1 MASEVCRMEQV
12 ILFPQAEPMCGDVVT
27 VPQAELSRDIEKDT
41 EKYTEKRGN
50 ICEKEKYSVLW
61 RFQYVW
67 VPSDGQPPV
76 SLGRPMNQPVGG
88 ASGRGVSGD

>member
-50 ICEKEKYSVLW
+50 ICEKEK
-61 RFQYVW
+61 
-67 VPSDGQPPV
+67 
-76 SLGRPMNQPVGG
+76 
-88 ASGRGVSGD
+88 